1 MIVYSL
7 GYFFRWD
14 DIAFFAVGVPVI
26 ALLIALVLST
36 ESPVFLVAQ
45 NKVKCTLNKVKIF
58 SSLVIFKQNKIM
70 FPPVFKSNNEF
81 LT

>member
-1 MIVYSL
+1 MHQILTNYNSKKLIRYIPHRCIGCLIVYSL

-45 NKVKCTLNKVKIF
+45 NKVKST
-58 SSLVIFKQNKIM
+58 
-70 FPPVFKSNNEF
+70 
-81 LT
+81 